1 MRLLPSNLNRLKRL
15 GPRSGQSMIEFALSF
30 LLFTAIVTGFAQLA
44 MAVWIKT
51 ALHHCVREGSR
62 YAITGSTQGG
72 AGQVGSVKKVIKD
85 NSAGLIN
92 DANVDSYVL
101 VEFHDSAGAKVTGA
115 GANAGGNTVVV
126 GINNYPIPTL
136 ISPLLSWV
144 PDALTVSAA
153 SVGRLEPYTTAP
165 SL

>member
-1 MRLLPSNLNRLKRL
+1 MRLLPSNPNRSKRL

-51 ALHHCVREGSR
+51 ALHHSVREGSR
-62 YAITGSTQGG
+62 YAITGSTKTGI
-72 AGQVGSVKKVIKD
+72 GQVGSIKQVIKD
-85 NSAGLIN
+85 SSAGLIN
-92 DANVDSYVL
+92 DSNVDSHVL
-101 VEFHDSAGAKVTGA
+101 VEFHDASGTKVAGV
-115 GANAGGNTVVV
+115 GANSGGNTVVV
-126 GINNYPIPTL
+126 RVNNYPIPTL

-144 PDALTVSAA
+144 PDSLTVSAA

-165 SL
+165 TL